1 MMSKKLN
8 TSAGGTPTN
17 TLFKYFSKSPAVDK
31 KKLTPSVNKDL
42 ESAEKESP
50 RMKQPKLDDSKNS
63 KSKEPSAKKKLSTSP
78 TAKTSPDSKGKDKLK
93 KKDTKLENPKNS
105 KPKDSTPV
113 AKRKLPVSDD
123 EAPNGQRKRK
133 RIVQPESESESEMD
147 ETKSEEDF
155 SDCASDY
162 EPDGNEVSDD
172 SASSGD
178 EEVSPS
184 ENDMSIDSPS
194 PKKSRKKSK
203 ILNNNNNEPLSKKV
217 KLETSTQLAEGST
230 FQEKLK
236 NLQSNAK
243 KDASYDD
250 IVTTTSTLDEPV
262 VWPHQKLDF
271 LQPDKIKDK
280 AGRRPDHPAYDKST
294 LHVPEKF
301 LNGLSPGVRQWW
313 VLKSD
318 NFDCVLFFKVGKFY
332 ELYHMDADVGV
343 TELGFTYMRGEF
355 AHSGFPEISFDK
367 MSTILV
373 DRGFKIARVEQ
384 TETPD
389 MMTERCKRIKSTKF
403 DKVVAREIC
412 QITNRGTQ
420 VFGSQCKIGPNHK
433 PNYMLALVEK
443 DEGTWSRF
451 GVCFIDTSIGDFHM
465 GEFEDDKNCSR
476 LLTLLSHHMPV
487 LLLNEKSA
495 LSQRSQQ
502 IVRTVLGGILKELV
516 PSNGSQACSA
526 EKTLKLLAERYYAGN
541 GSDDNWPLVLRTMQS
556 DLDHL
561 GLTPNDNY
569 KLALKALGECIF
581 FIHKCK
587 LEPKVMPMARYQLYV
602 PPDQVP
608 DAKPAAASALRRS
621 HMVLDA
627 TTLSNLRIIGEEH
640 TLLSTL
646 DHCCTKFGK
655 RLLHHWLCA
664 PSCDVEVIKERQDAI
679 GELIRMSAELQEV
692 RALLAPMPDF
702 ERNLAQIHLF
712 GNKQKDHPDSRAILF
727 EEKIYNRQKLLGF
740 MSVLKGFNA
749 LTKLPT
755 MFHQCE
761 TALLKR
767 LTQLPESGGS
777 FPDLS
782 KELNY
787 FATAFDHEAAAKT
800 GVIAPQAGM
809 DAEYDSAMDAISEI
823 EGRLKVYLVEQERHF
838 GCRLSYFGSD
848 KKRYQLDVPESHASK
863 ANKSY
868 TLEGQTKGKKPCR
881 RYTTAESRALL
892 KDMQHA
898 EDTRNMVLKDLA
910 RRLFERFSNH
920 YEQWKQCIDCVAKLD
935 VLCSLAEYAGQQMVI
950 CVPELVSGVEQ
961 PFIQLEEGYHPC
973 ANASTYIPN
982 GLELGTKS
990 EAPLSLLTG
999 PNMGGKSTLMRE
1011 LGLLVIMAQIG
1022 AHIPAASCRLSLVDR
1037 IFTRLGAQDDILAG
1051 HSTFLVE
1058 LNETSL
1064 ILKHAT
1070 CHSLVLLD
1078 ELGRGTAT
1086 YDGTAIAA
1094 SVVNFLAN
1102 LKCRTLFS
1110 THYHNLIDFFHDD
1123 KRITLGHMAC
1133 MVENEDNEDPTQ
1145 ETVTFLYKYTA
1156 GACPKSYGFNAAK
1169 LAGMPQGIIKRAYE
1183 LSKKVEAIALQRKI
1197 TAKIVA
1203 ATAGSE
1209 DSKKEKLNTLKDLLK
1224 QLKMCQV

>member
-1 MMSKKLN
+1 MSKKLN
-8 TSAGGTPTN
+8 TSVGGTPTN
-17 TLFKYFSKSPAVDK
+17 TLFNYFAKSPAVDK
-31 KKLTPSVNKDL
+31 KKLTPSGKTDTDTTT
-42 ESAEKESP
+42 EKEN
-50 RMKQPKLDDSKNS
+50 RKNVQPKV
-63 KSKEPSAKKKLSTSP
+63 E
-78 TAKTSPDSKGKDKLK
+78 
-93 KKDTKLENPKNS
+93 
-105 KPKDSTPV
+105 KPKQVSKPV
-113 AKRKLPVSDD
+113 AKRKLPISGGSGD
-123 EAPNGQRKRK
+123 EQETNGQRKRK
-133 RIVQPESESESEMD
+133 RIVQPESESEEDM
-147 ETKSEEDF
+147 EVTKSEEDF
-155 SDCASDY
+155 SEGASDY
-162 EPDGNEVSDD
+162 EPDANEDSDE
-172 SASSGD
+172 SVSSGE
-178 EEVSPS
+178 EEVEEPS
-184 ENDMSIDSPS
+184 EVDTSMDSPVA
-194 PKKSRKKSK
+194 KKSRKKSK
-203 ILNNNNNEPLSKKV
+203 NTNINNNNIEPSSKKV
-217 KLETSTQLAEGST
+217 KLETTTTPQLAEGAT

-243 KDASYDD
+243 KDGAYDD
-250 IVTTTSTLDEPV
+250 IVTSTSNLDEPV
-262 VWPHQKLDF
+262 VWPHQKLEF

-280 AGRRPDHPAYDKST
+280 AGRRPDHPDYDCST
-294 LHVPEKF
+294 LYVPEKF
-301 LNGLSPGVRQWW
+301 LNSLSPGVRQWW

-318 NFDCVLFFKVGKFY
+318 NYDCVLFFKVGKFY
-332 ELYHMDADVGV
+332 ELYHGDADVGV
-343 TELGFTYMRGEF
+343 NELGFTYMRGEF

-367 MSTILV
+367 MSTILI
-373 DRGFKIARVEQ
+373 DRGYKVARVEQ

-389 MMTERCKRIKSTKF
+389 MMTERCKRTKPTKF

-420 VFGSQCKIGPNHK
+420 VFGSQCKIGPNHQ
-433 PNYMLALVEK
+433 PNYMLALVEQ
-443 DEGTWSRF
+443 DEGTWSRY
-451 GVCFIDTSIGDFHM
+451 GVCFIDTSIGDFHL

-487 LLLNEKSA
+487 LLLNEKSS

-502 IVRTVLGGILKELV
+502 IVRTVLGGILREQL
-516 PSNGSQACSA
+516 PSNGLQGCNA
-526 EKTLKLLAERYYAGN
+526 EKTLKLLAERYYAGKAD

-561 GLTPNDNY
+561 GLTPNEDY
-569 KLALKALGECIF
+569 KLALKALGQCIF

-587 LEPKVMPMARYQLYV
+587 LEPKVLPMARYQLYV
-602 PPDQVP
+602 PPDQIAE
-608 DAKPAAASALRRS
+608 DDIKPVASTLRRS

-627 TTLSNLRIIGEEH
+627 TTLSNLRIIGEDH
-640 TLLSTL
+640 SLLSTL

-664 PSCDVEVIKERQDAI
+664 PSCDVAVIKERQEAI
-679 GELIRMSAELQEV
+679 GELIRMSSELQEM

-712 GNKQKDHPDSRAILF
+712 GNKQVKDMNHPDSRAILF
-727 EEKIYNRQKLLGF
+727 EEKLYNKQKLRGF
-740 MSVLKGFNA
+740 ISVLNGFNS
-749 LTKLPT
+749 LTKLP
-755 MFHQCE
+755 MIFHQCE
-761 TALLKR
+761 SALLKR
-767 LTQLPESGGS
+767 ITQLPESGGT

-782 KELNY
+782 KELKY

-809 DAEYDSAMDAISEI
+809 DAEYDSAMDAIEAI
-823 EGRLKVYLVEQERHF
+823 EGRLKTYLVEQERHF
-838 GCRLSYFGSD
+838 GCRVTYFGSD
-848 KKRYQLDVPESHASK
+848 KKRYQLDVPETHANK

-868 TLEGQTKGKKPCR
+868 SLEGQTKGKKPSR
-881 RYTTAESRALL
+881 RYTTAETRAFL
-892 KDMQHA
+892 KDMQQA

-910 RRLFERFSNH
+910 RRLFEKFSNH
-920 YEQWKQCIDCVAKLD
+920 YEQWKQCIDCVANLD
-935 VLCSLAEYAGQQMVI
+935 VLGSLAEYAGQQMTI
-950 CVPELVSGVEQ
+950 CVPELVSGVDQ

-973 ANASTYIPN
+973 VNASTYIPN
-982 GLELGTKS
+982 GLELGTET

-1022 AHIPAASCRLSLVDR
+1022 AHIPAASCRMSLVDR

-1110 THYHNLIDFFHDD
+1110 THYHNLIDFFHND

-1133 MVENEDNEDPTQ
+1133 MVENEDNADPTQ

-1169 LAGMPQGIIKRAYE
+1169 LAGMPHGIIKRAYE

-1203 ATAGSE
+1203 AAAGKDE
-1209 DSKKEKLNTLKDLLK
+1209 GSKKEKLNVLKDLLQ
-1224 QLKMCQV
+1224 QLKMCHV

>member
-1 MMSKKLN
+1 MSKKLN
-8 TSAGGTPTN
+8 TSVGGTPTN
-17 TLFKYFSKSPAVDK
+17 TLFNYFSKSPAVDK
-31 KKLTPSVNKDL
+31 KKLN
-42 ESAEKESP
+42 
-50 RMKQPKLDDSKNS
+50 
-63 KSKEPSAKKKLSTSP
+63 PSAKTDPKESKTEKENLQNQQPKVKDAKKE
-78 TAKTSPDSKGKDKLK
+78 DSK
-93 KKDTKLENPKNS
+93 PA
-105 KPKDSTPV
+105 
-113 AKRKLPVSDD
+113 AKRKLPISDD
-123 EAPNGQRKRK
+123 ETGNGQRKRK
-133 RIVQPESESESEMD
+133 RIVQPESESEPEME
-147 ETKSEEDF
+147 ETKSEDDF

-162 EPDGNEVSDD
+162 EPDDNEASDD
-172 SASSGD
+172 SGSSGE

-184 ENDMSIDSPS
+184 ENDMSVDSPT

-203 ILNNNNNEPLSKKV
+203 ILNNNNNNEPTSKKV
-217 KLETSTQLAEGST
+217 KLESPIQLAEGST

-250 IVTTTSTLDEPV
+250 IVTTTSNLDEPV
-262 VWPHQKLDF
+262 VWPHQKLEF
-271 LQPDKIKDK
+271 LQPDKIMDK
-280 AGRRPDHPAYDKST
+280 HKRRPDHPDYDKST
-294 LHVPEKF
+294 LHVPESF

-313 VLKSD
+313 VLKSS
-318 NFDCVLFFKVGKFY
+318 NYDCVLFFKVGKFY

-343 TELGFTYMRGEF
+343 NELGFTYMRGEF

-367 MSTILV
+367 MSTILI
-373 DRGFKIARVEQ
+373 DRGFKVARVEQ

-389 MMTERCKRIKSTKF
+389 MMTERCKRIRATKF

-420 VFGSQCKIGPNHK
+420 VFGSQCKIGPNHQ
-433 PNYMLALVEK
+433 PNYMLAIVEQ
-443 DEGTWSRF
+443 DEGTWSRY
-451 GVCFIDTSIGDFHM
+451 GVCFIDTSIGDFHL

-476 LLTLLSHHMPV
+476 MLTLLSHHMPV

-502 IVRTVLGGILKELV
+502 IVRTVLGGILKEQV
-516 PSNGSQACSA
+516 PGNGIQACSA

-541 GSDDNWPLVLRTMQS
+541 GADDNWPLVLRTMQS
-556 DLDHL
+556 DMDHL

-569 KLALKALGECIF
+569 KLALKALGQCIF

-587 LEPKVMPMARYQLYV
+587 LEPKVLPMARYQLYV
-602 PPDQVP
+602 PPDQLE
-608 DAKPAAASALRRS
+608 DAKPAVASTLRRS

-640 TLLSTL
+640 SLLCTL

-664 PSCDVEVIKERQDAI
+664 PSCDVAVIKERQDAI
-679 GELIRMSAELQEV
+679 GELIRMTSELQEV
-692 RALLAPMPDF
+692 RALLAPMPDL

-712 GNKQKDHPDSRAILF
+712 GNKQIKQMDHPDSRAILF
-727 EEKIYNRQKLLGF
+727 EEKIYNKQKLLGF
-740 MSVLKGFNA
+740 MAVLKGFNA

-755 MFHQCE
+755 MFQQCE
-761 TALLKR
+761 TALLR
-767 LTQLPESGGS
+767 RITQLPESEGT

-782 KELNY
+782 KELQY
-787 FATAFDHEAAAKT
+787 FATAFDHDAAAKT

-809 DAEYDSAMDAISEI
+809 DAEYDAAMDSIGEI
-823 EGRLKVYLVEQERHF
+823 EKRLKSYLEEQERHF
-838 GCRLSYFGSD
+838 GCRITYFGSD

-868 TLEGQTKGKKPCR
+868 SLEGQTKGKKPCR
-881 RYTTAESRALL
+881 RYTTAETRALL

-898 EDTRNMVLKDLA
+898 EETRNTVLKDLA
-910 RRLFERFSNH
+910 RRLFEKFSNH
-920 YEQWKQCIDCVAKLD
+920 YDQWKQCIDCVANLD

-950 CVPELVSGVEQ
+950 CVPELVSGAEQ

-973 ANASTYIPN
+973 VNASTYIPN
-982 GLELGTKS
+982 GLELGTAS

-1011 LGLLVIMAQIG
+1011 VGLLVIMAQIG
-1022 AHIPAASCRLSLVDR
+1022 AHIPATSCRLSLVDR

-1094 SVVNFLAN
+1094 SVVNFLAS

-1133 MVENEDNEDPTQ
+1133 MVENEDNADPTQ

-1197 TAKIVA
+1197 TTKIVA
-1203 ATAGSE
+1203 ATAGNE
-1209 DSKKEKLNTLKDLLK
+1209 ESKKEKLTALKDLLK
-1224 QLKMCQV
+1224 QLKLCQV

>member
-1 MMSKKLN
+1 MSKKLN
-8 TSAGGTPTN
+8 TSVGGTPTN
-17 TLFKYFSKSPAVDK
+17 TLFNYFSKSPAVDK
-31 KKLTPSVNKDL
+31 KKLN
-42 ESAEKESP
+42 
-50 RMKQPKLDDSKNS
+50 
-63 KSKEPSAKKKLSTSP
+63 PSAKTDPNESTTEKENLQNQQP
-78 TAKTSPDSKGKDKLK
+78 QVKDAK
-93 KKDTKLENPKNS
+93 KKDS
-105 KPKDSTPV
+105 KPA
-113 AKRKLPVSDD
+113 AKRKLPISDD
-123 EAPNGQRKRK
+123 EAANGQRKRK
-133 RIVQPESESESEMD
+133 RIVQPESESEPEME
-147 ETKSEEDF
+147 ETKSEDDF

-162 EPDGNEVSDD
+162 EPDDNEASDD
-172 SASSGD
+172 SGSSGE

-184 ENDMSIDSPS
+184 ESDMSVDSPT

-203 ILNNNNNEPLSKKV
+203 ILNNNNNNEPTSKKV
-217 KLETSTQLAEGST
+217 KLESSIQLAEGST
-230 FQEKLK
+230 FQEKLM

-250 IVTTTSTLDEPV
+250 IVTTTSHLDEPV
-262 VWPHQKLDF
+262 VWPHQKLEF

-280 AGRRPDHPAYDKST
+280 YKRRPDHPDYDKST
-294 LHVPEKF
+294 LHVPEQF

-313 VLKSD
+313 VLKSA
-318 NFDCVLFFKVGKFY
+318 NYDCVLFFKVGKFY

-343 TELGFTYMRGEF
+343 NELGFTYMRGEF

-367 MSTILV
+367 MSTILI
-373 DRGFKIARVEQ
+373 DRGFKVARVEQ

-389 MMTERCKRIKSTKF
+389 MMTERCKRIRATKF

-420 VFGSQCKIGPNHK
+420 VFGSQCKIGPNHQ
-433 PNYMLALVEK
+433 PNYMLAIVEQ
-443 DEGTWSRF
+443 DEGTWSRY
-451 GVCFIDTSIGDFHM
+451 GVCFIDTSIGDFHL

-502 IVRTVLGGILKELV
+502 IVRTVLGGILKEQV
-516 PSNGSQACSA
+516 PGNGVQACSA

-541 GSDDNWPLVLRTMQS
+541 GADDNWPLVLRTMQS
-556 DLDHL
+556 DMDHL

-587 LEPKVMPMARYQLYV
+587 LEPKVLPMARYQLYV
-602 PPDQVP
+602 PPDQLE
-608 DAKPAAASALRRS
+608 DAKPAVASTLRRS

-640 TLLSTL
+640 SLLSTL

-664 PSCDVEVIKERQDAI
+664 PSCDVAVIKERQDAI
-679 GELIRMSAELQEV
+679 GELIRMSSELQEV

-712 GNKQKDHPDSRAILF
+712 GNKQIKQMDHPDSRAILF
-727 EEKIYNRQKLLGF
+727 EEKIYNKQKLLGF
-740 MSVLKGFNA
+740 MAVLKGFNA
-749 LTKLPT
+749 LTKLPR
-755 MFHQCE
+755 MFHQCD
-761 TALLKR
+761 TALLR
-767 LTQLPESGGS
+767 RITQLPESEGT

-782 KELNY
+782 KELQY
-787 FATAFDHEAAAKT
+787 FATAFDHDAAAKT

-809 DAEYDSAMDAISEI
+809 DAEYDAAMDSIGEI
-823 EGRLKVYLVEQERHF
+823 EKRLKSYLEEQERHF
-838 GCRLSYFGSD
+838 GCRITYFGSD

-868 TLEGQTKGKKPCR
+868 SLEGQTKGKKPSR
-881 RYTTAESRALL
+881 RYTTAETRALL

-898 EDTRNMVLKDLA
+898 EETRNTVLKDLA
-910 RRLFERFSNH
+910 RRLFEKFSNH
-920 YEQWKQCIDCVAKLD
+920 YDQWKQCIDCVANLD
-935 VLCSLAEYAGQQMVI
+935 VLCSLAEYAGQQMAI
-950 CVPELVSGVEQ
+950 CVPELVSGAEQ

-973 ANASTYIPN
+973 VNASTYIPN
-982 GLELGTKS
+982 GLELGTAS

-1011 LGLLVIMAQIG
+1011 VGLLVIMAQIG
-1022 AHIPAASCRLSLVDR
+1022 AHIPATSCRLSLVDR

-1197 TAKIVA
+1197 TTKIVA
-1203 ATAGSE
+1203 ATAGNE
-1209 DSKKEKLNTLKDLLK
+1209 DSKKEKLAALKDLLK
-1224 QLKMCQV
+1224 QLKLCQV

>member
-1 MMSKKLN
+1 MSKKLN
-8 TSAGGTPTN
+8 TSVGGTPKN
-17 TLFKYFSKSPAVDK
+17 TLLNYFSKSPAVDK
-31 KKLTPSVNKDL
+31 KKFIPSEKSDPKASTPD
-42 ESAEKESP
+42 KENLQNQ
-50 RMKQPKLDDSKNS
+50 QPKVKEAQKNDSK
-63 KSKEPSAKKKLSTSP
+63 PA
-78 TAKTSPDSKGKDKLK
+78 
-93 KKDTKLENPKNS
+93 
-105 KPKDSTPV
+105 
-113 AKRKLPVSDD
+113 AKRKLPISDD
-123 EAPNGQRKRK
+123 EAGNGQRKRK
-133 RIVQPESESESEMD
+133 RIVQPESESEPEME
-147 ETKSEEDF
+147 ETKSEDDF

-162 EPDGNEVSDD
+162 EPDEKESSDD
-172 SASSGD
+172 SVSSGE

-184 ENDMSIDSPS
+184 ENDMSVDSPT
-194 PKKSRKKSK
+194 PKKTRKKTK
-203 ILNNNNNEPLSKKV
+203 ILNNNNNNEPTSKKV
-217 KLETSTQLAEGST
+217 KLESSIQLAEGST

-250 IVTTTSTLDEPV
+250 IVTSTSNLDEPV
-262 VWPHQKLDF
+262 VWPHQKLEF

-280 AGRRPDHPAYDKST
+280 QGRRPDHPDYDKST

-318 NFDCVLFFKVGKFY
+318 NYDCVLFFKVGKFY

-343 TELGFTYMRGEF
+343 NELGFTYMRGEF

-367 MSTILV
+367 MSTILI
-373 DRGFKIARVEQ
+373 DRGFKVARVEQ

-389 MMTERCKRIKSTKF
+389 MMTERCKRIKATKF

-420 VFGSQCKIGPNHK
+420 VFGSQCKIGPNHQ
-433 PNYMLALVEK
+433 PNYMLAIVEQ
-443 DEGTWSRF
+443 DEGTWSRY
-451 GVCFIDTSIGDFHM
+451 GVCFIDTSIGDFHV

-502 IVRTVLGGILKELV
+502 IVRTVLGGILKEQV
-516 PSNGSQACSA
+516 PGNGTQACSA
-526 EKTLKLLAERYYAGN
+526 EKTLKLLAERYYAGS

-556 DLDHL
+556 DMDHL

-569 KLALKALGECIF
+569 KLALKALGQCIF

-587 LEPKVMPMARYQLYV
+587 LEPKVLPMARYQLYV
-602 PPDQVP
+602 PPDQLA
-608 DAKPAAASALRRS
+608 DAKPAVASTLRRS

-640 TLLSTL
+640 SLLSTL

-664 PSCDVEVIKERQDAI
+664 PSCDVAVIKERQDAI
-679 GELIRMSAELQEV
+679 GELIRMASELQEV
-692 RALLAPMPDF
+692 RALLAPLPDF

-712 GNKQKDHPDSRAILF
+712 GNKQIKQMDHPDSRAILF
-727 EEKIYNRQKLLGF
+727 EEKIYNKQKLLGF
-740 MSVLKGFNA
+740 MAVLKGFNA

-755 MFHQCE
+755 LFHQCE
-761 TALLKR
+761 TALLR
-767 LTQLPESGGS
+767 RITQLPESGGS

-782 KELNY
+782 KELQY
-787 FATAFDHEAAAKT
+787 FATAFDHDAAAKT

-809 DAEYDSAMDAISEI
+809 DAEYDAAMDSIGEI
-823 EGRLKVYLVEQERHF
+823 EKRLKSYLEQQERHF
-838 GCRLSYFGSD
+838 GCRITYFGSD

-868 TLEGQTKGKKPCR
+868 SLEGQTKGKKPSR
-881 RYTTAESRALL
+881 RYTTAETRALL

-898 EDTRNMVLKDLA
+898 EETRNMVLKDLA
-910 RRLFERFSNH
+910 RRLFEKFSNH
-920 YEQWKQCIDCVAKLD
+920 YDQWKQCIDCVANLD
-935 VLCSLAEYAGQQMVI
+935 VLGSLAEYAGQQMVI
-950 CVPELVSGVEQ
+950 CVPELVSGAEQ

-973 ANASTYIPN
+973 VNASTYIPN
-982 GLELGTKS
+982 GLELGTTS

-1011 LGLLVIMAQIG
+1011 VGLLVIMAQIG
-1022 AHIPAASCRLSLVDR
+1022 AHIPATSCRLSLVDR

-1110 THYHNLIDFFHDD
+1110 THYHNLIDFFHND

-1133 MVENEDNEDPTQ
+1133 MVENEDNADPTQ

-1197 TAKIVA
+1197 TTKIVA
-1203 ATAGSE
+1203 ATGASE
-1209 DSKKEKLNTLKDLLK
+1209 DSKKEKLIALKDLLK

>member
-1 MMSKKLN
+1 MSKKLN
-8 TSAGGTPTN
+8 TSVGGTPTN
-17 TLFKYFSKSPAVDK
+17 TLFNYFAKSPAVDK
-31 KKLTPSVNKDL
+31 KKLTPSVKT
-42 ESAEKESP
+42 ESDTTEKENLNNQ
-50 RMKQPKLDDSKNS
+50 QPKESQTKDSK
-63 KSKEPSAKKKLSTSP
+63 PS
-78 TAKTSPDSKGKDKLK
+78 
-93 KKDTKLENPKNS
+93 
-105 KPKDSTPV
+105 
-113 AKRKLPVSDD
+113 AKRKLPISGGSDD
-123 EAPNGQRKRK
+123 EKTNGQRKRK
-133 RIVQPESESESEMD
+133 RIVQPETDSEPEME
-147 ETKSEEDF
+147 ETKSEDDF
-155 SDCASDY
+155 SDCASEY
-162 EPDGNEVSDD
+162 EPDANEGSDD
-172 SASSGD
+172 SASSGE
-178 EEVSPS
+178 EEVEPS
-184 ENDMSIDSPS
+184 ENDMSVDSVDSPT

-203 ILNNNNNEPLSKKV
+203 ILNNNNNEPSSKKV
-217 KLETSTQLAEGST
+217 KLESSTQLAEGST

-262 VWPHQKLDF
+262 VWPHQKLEF
-271 LQPDKIKDK
+271 LQPDKIKDN
-280 AGRRPDHPAYDKST
+280 AGRRPDHPDYDKST

-313 VLKSD
+313 VLKSKSY
-318 NFDCVLFFKVGKFY
+318 DCVLFFKVGKFY

-343 TELGFTYMRGEF
+343 KELGFTYMRGEF

-373 DRGFKIARVEQ
+373 DRGFKVARVEQ

-389 MMTERCKRIKSTKF
+389 MMTERCKQIKASKF

-420 VFGSQCKIGPNHK
+420 VFGSQCKIGPNHQ
-433 PNYMLALVEK
+433 PNYMLALVEQ

-451 GVCFIDTSIGDFHM
+451 GVCFIDTSIGDFHL

-487 LLLNEKSA
+487 LLINEKSA

-502 IVRTVLGGILKELV
+502 IVRTVLGGILKEQT
-516 PSNGSQACSA
+516 PSNGSQACNA

-556 DLDHL
+556 DSDHL

-569 KLALKALGECIF
+569 KLALKALGQCIF

-587 LEPKVMPMARYQLYV
+587 LEPKVLPMARYQLYV
-602 PPDQVP
+602 PPDQLA
-608 DAKPAAASALRRS
+608 DAKPAAASTLRRS

-627 TTLSNLRIIGEEH
+627 TTLSNLRIIGEDH
-640 TLLSTL
+640 TLLSSL

-664 PSCDVEVIKERQDAI
+664 PSCDVVVIKERQEAI
-679 GELIRMSAELQEV
+679 GELIRMPSELQEM
-692 RALLAPMPDF
+692 RALLGPMPDF

-712 GNKQKDHPDSRAILF
+712 GNKQIKLMDHPDSRAILF
-727 EEKIYNRQKLLGF
+727 EEKIYNKQKLLGF
-740 MSVLKGFNA
+740 MAVLKGFNA

-767 LTQLPESGGS
+767 ITQLPESGGS
-777 FPDLS
+777 FPDLT
-782 KELNY
+782 KELKY
-787 FATAFDHEAAAKT
+787 FETAFDHDAAAKT

-809 DAEYDSAMDAISEI
+809 DAEYDSAMDSINEI
-823 EGRLKVYLVEQERHF
+823 EERLKTYLVEQERHF
-838 GCRLSYFGSD
+838 GCRITYFGSD
-848 KKRYQLDVPESHASK
+848 KKRYQLDVPESHAVK

-868 TLEGQTKGKKPCR
+868 SLEGQTKGKKPSR
-881 RYTTAESRALL
+881 RYTTAETRALL
-892 KDMQHA
+892 KDMQQA

-910 RRLFERFSNH
+910 RRLFEKFSNH
-920 YEQWKQCIDCVAKLD
+920 YEQWKQCIDCVANLD
-935 VLCSLAEYAGQQMVI
+935 VLGSLAEYAGQQMVI

-973 ANASTYIPN
+973 VNASTYIPN
-982 GLELGTKS
+982 GLELGTNS

-1110 THYHNLIDFFHDD
+1110 THYHNLIDFFHND

-1133 MVENEDNEDPTQ
+1133 MVENEDNADPTQ

-1203 ATAGSE
+1203 ATAGKE
-1209 DSKKEKLNTLKDLLK
+1209 DSKKEKLDALKDLLK
-1224 QLKMCQV
+1224 QLKMCHV